1 MSALEPRYPGVVVEL
16 VGGDG
21 NAFAILG
28 AVRRALV
35 NAGVE
40 PADVSA
46 YMSEATAGDYDHLLA
61 TTMRWV
67 DVR

>member
-1 MSALEPRYPGVVVEL
+1 MSALEPRYPDVVVEL
-16 VGGDG
+16 VGADG

-28 AVRRALV
+28 AVQRALRK
-35 NAGVE
+35 AGA
-40 PADVSA
+40 PAEDVSA
-46 YMSEATAGDYDHLLA
+46 FMAEATGGDYDHLLE